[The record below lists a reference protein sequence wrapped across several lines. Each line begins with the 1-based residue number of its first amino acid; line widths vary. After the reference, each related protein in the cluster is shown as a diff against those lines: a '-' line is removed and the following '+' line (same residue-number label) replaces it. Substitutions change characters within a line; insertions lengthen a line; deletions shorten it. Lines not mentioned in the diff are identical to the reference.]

1 MADTI
6 ARLRLNSDEWDSKIK
21 RAVTGLQQMEDECRK
36 VGGTLAILE
45 KDQLDYVKA
54 LGQMQTVATTAKG
67 KLAELTSA
75 YTELRVQYNRLTDEE
90 KKGDFGKAL
99 NSSLA
104 QLKTRIDD
112 TKKELG
118 DVNRELGNTSQA
130 SEGAGN
136 AIEQFTSKLGLNVKQ
151 LVGWGTAIAAA
162 KAALDI
168 AKDAFFASETNVDTW
183 GRTVASAQGVYES
196 FLQTL
201 NNGDFS
207 GFFSGIDSV
216 INKAKEA
223 YNAMDELQT
232 RMTIINPERAKL
244 QRDQQKYRAII
255 RRKGKDSEEGK
266 AASEALKTL
275 EPQLEN
281 AYKVEAGLNY
291 NAFQKE
297 VDRKLATAGIK
308 LKKPAYDL
316 LMRSFSSDEAY
327 QRLRAGATGRAGHME
342 GGEKGA
348 ASQRWVADSRN
359 TNQKLLDLFT
369 DEWRKQYSPYLTAT
383 YNAQG
388 QAYGVQL
395 QNSRYLK
402 EGGGG
407 SGGGSSTTKAAAVTT
422 KLTEEEKEAARQA
435 KALAEA
441 EKKRAEQLDKLRAEG
456 AEAVRNNSLKSA
468 FAVQKKAQEG
478 GYMGDTSIPLSFTMT
493 QDNVS
498 ALMSELKTQI
508 GQSDIGSDM
517 YNALTEQL
525 NDVTSLS
532 SLINYAMKNG
542 IDGAELADV
551 SQTMWQQLLGEGDIP
566 DEALQSFKDSIG
578 EALGK
583 SLEFDS
589 EGNVKEGE
597 NAGDKSWKEFQNSIT
612 RLSGVMSGVS
622 TIGSGLQA
630 MGIKL
635 DEDVLNTIKGIQGA
649 ISVVQGVIS
658 VINAMSVPSENLNTV
673 ATNLNTT
680 AIGSL
685 IGALSTNSILHAIP
699 GLANGGLIGRAA
711 EGMLIPGNSYS
722 GDRLRLPVDGG
733 RGLIGVNSGELIL
746 NMSSQNNLA
755 KSLINAQ
762 YLLKDMAAVYTLS
775 HSQQNNFA
783 AQLEGGGA
791 LQNLHLEAQVSA
803 EDIRFVLSAASSR
816 QNNTEYLN
824 FDFV

>member
-1 MADTI
+1 MAKDVIT
-6 ARLRLNSDEWDSKIK
+6 RFKLETTQWDSKLRDSAKGLKSLTEQLSFAGNDFDRFAQKHVEAARALGNVQSGATNLKDKLKDLVGAYNDVAKAYETLTDKQKQSNFGKAMAESLTKLQGQIK
-21 RAVTGLQQMEDECRK
+21 QT
-36 VGGTLAILE
+36 
-45 KDQLDYVKA
+45 KDQLYNV
-54 LGQMQTVATTAKG
+54 GEGAKG
-67 KLAELTSA
+67 T
-75 YTELRVQYNRLTDEE
+75 
-90 KKGDFGKAL
+90 GG
-99 NSSLA
+99 
-104 QLKTRIDD
+104 IM
-112 TKKELG
+112 
-118 DVNRELGNTSQA
+118 
-130 SEGAGN
+130 
-136 AIEQFTSKLGLNVKQ
+136 EQFAQKLTVNIDALKLFQIGL
-151 LVGWGTAIAAA
+151 
-162 KAALDI
+162 KAANVALDV
-168 AKDAFFASETNVDTW
+168 AKDAFFTSESNVDAW
-183 GRTVASAQGVYES
+183 GRTVASTQGIYES

-244 QRDQQKYRAII
+244 QRDQQWYRATI

-266 AASEALKTL
+266 AAAEALKAL
-275 EPQLEN
+275 EPQLEE
-281 AYKVEAGLNY
+281 AYKVEAELNY

-308 LKKPAYDL
+308 LRKPSYDL

-327 QRLRAGATGRAGHME
+327 QKLRAGASGRAGHME
-342 GGEKGA
+342 GGENGA

-388 QAYGVQL
+388 QSYGVQL

-402 EGGGG
+402 EGG
-407 SGGGSSTTKAAAVTT
+407 SGGGSSTAKAAAVTT

-435 KALAEA
+435 KALTEA
-441 EKKRAEQLDKLRAEG
+441 EKKRAEQLNKLRTEG

-493 QDNVS
+493 TDNVS
-498 ALMSELKTQI
+498 ALMGELKTQI

-551 SQTMWQQLLGEGDIP
+551 SQSMWQQLLGEGDIP

-578 EALGK
+578 EVLDK

-597 NAGDKSWKEFQNSIT
+597 NADDKNWKEFQKSIT
-612 RLSGVMSGVS
+612 QLSGVMSGVS

-658 VINAMSVPSENLNTV
+658 IINAMSLPSETANTIATNANTV
-673 ATNLNTT
+673 ALGTLAAAINSNTFSRWIKPWAT
-680 AIGSL
+680 GGIV
-685 IGALSTNSILHAIP
+685 HAAMGITV
-699 GLANGGLIGRAA
+699 
-711 EGMLIPGNSYS
+711 PGNHYS
-722 GDRLRLPVDGG
+722 GDLVPAM
-733 RGLIGVNSGELIL
+733 VNSGELIL
-746 NMSSQNNLA
+746 NKAQQGNL
-755 KSLINAQ
+755 
-762 YLLKDMAAVYTLS
+762 
-775 HSQQNNFA
+775 A
-783 AQLEGGGA
+783 AQLEGNGA
-791 LQNLHLEAQVSA
+791 LQNLHLETKISA
-803 EDIRFVLSAASSR
+803 EDIRFILSAASSR